1 MPSPTCSNLD
11 FKKAGPVPF
20 VALAAFVVL
29 SNILYTAISA
39 ASSTCNRTPSK
50 KKRFHFSRSAMA
62 TSISFPSKSEILS
75 LYRSLLRTA
84 RTFSDYNIR
93 EYAKR
98 RTIDGF
104 CENRQ
109 LSDPSSIASAFSN
122 GKSQLEVAKRQSIV
136 YSLYAP
142 KSKSVM
148 EIKSK

>member
-1 MPSPTCSNLD
+1 
-11 FKKAGPVPF
+11 
-20 VALAAFVVL
+20 
-29 SNILYTAISA
+29 
-39 ASSTCNRTPSK
+39 
-50 KKRFHFSRSAMA
+50 MA
-62 TSISFPSKSEILS
+62 TAVSFASKSEILS
-75 LYRSLLRTA
+75 LLRSLLRTA

-122 GKSQLEVAKRQSIV
+122 GKSQLEVAKRQAIV

-148 EIKSK
+148 EIKRK